1 MLHKNLT
8 RVSRSLHPLLRNL
21 TPSNLEGKAV
31 ETLYVVQ
38 GFYGVGQ
45 GMVSG
50 KPILHGMEQLAR
62 ARGEALAG
70 QCDGVLVYAQ
80 GADADRDE
88 YSAPVILAKYGDV
101 PHPEAQSLRQPV
113 PEVVH
118 EHAPWWGLSGFGGT
132 HAQAS

>member
-21 TPSNLEGKAV
+21 TPSDLEGIAV

-38 GFYGVGQ
+38 GFYGAGQ
-45 GMVSG
+45 GMIAG

-80 GADADRDE
+80 GADVDRGE
-88 YSAPVILAKYGDV
+88 YSAPVILAKYGEV
-101 PHPEAQSLRQPV
+101 PHPETQSLRQPI
-113 PEVVH
+113 PESAH
-118 EHAPWWGLSGFGGT
+118 ERASWWGLPGFRGS
-132 HAQAS
+132 HVQAL